1 MIKKKNIF
9 NADWKASSHGEK
21 FQHDHISLT
30 DLRDGHELG
39 CGAFRVNPG
48 KRAFPKHAHLAN
60 DEALF
65 IVSGTGALTVGE
77 ETVRVA
83 AGDFIL
89 LPSGVEHAHI
99 LINDSDEDIVYL
111 CVSTMNAPEVVHY
124 PDSGKLGVME
134 SARQWGGE
142 NSVSGFYKYQKA
154 GYYDGED

>member
-65 IVSGTGALTVGE
+65 IVSGAGALTVGE

-99 LINDSDEDIVYL
+99 LLNDSDADIVYL

-142 NSVSGFYKYQKA
+142 NSVSGFYKFQKA

>member
-1 MIKKKNIF
+1 MINKKNIF
-9 NADWKASSHGEK
+9 DADWKASSHGEK
-21 FQHDHISLT
+21 FQHDHIALT
-30 DLRDGHELG
+30 DLRDGHEIG
-39 CGAFRVNPG
+39 CGAFKVNPG

-65 IVSGTGALTVGE
+65 IVSGAGTLTMGE
-77 ETVRVA
+77 ETAKVT
-83 AGDFIL
+83 AGDFVL
-89 LPSGVEHAHI
+89 LPSGVEHAHV
-99 LINDSDEDIVYL
+99 LINDSAEDIVYL

-134 SARQWGGE
+134 SARKWGGK

>member
-9 NADWKASSHGEK
+9 DSAWKASSHGEK

-30 DLRDGHELG
+30 DLRDGHEIG

-65 IVSGTGALTVGE
+65 IVSGEGTLTVGE
-77 ETVRVA
+77 ENTRVA
-83 AGDFIL
+83 AGDFVL
-89 LPSGVEHAHI
+89 LPSGAEHAHV
-99 LINDSDEDIVYL
+99 LINDGDEDIVYL
-111 CVSTMNAPEVVHY
+111 CISTMNAPEVVHY

-134 SARQWGGE
+134 SARKWGGE
-142 NSVSGFYKYQKA
+142 NSISGFYKYQKA
-154 GYYDGED
+154 GYYDGEE